1 MKKRLLAVLLVL
13 CLALGTL
20 PLSVLAAEYTATMN
34 GKEIAVTTDADN
46 KVTVSDADL
55 NQYYTFTFVAGS
67 GSDADKVT
75 YYEKSTGA
83 TGELALTPKAAAK
96 ITITFTAGE
105 GAAVDPASVEIEAG
119 AAIGR
124 LPTPDR
130 KSVV

>member
-34 GKEIAVTTDADN
+34 GKEITVTTDADN

-67 GSDADKVT
+67 GGDADKVT

-105 GAAVDPASVEIEAG
+105 GGRGHRPAAHPHQ
-119 AAIGR
+119 GR
-124 LPTPDR
+124 VYL
-130 KSVV
+130 

>member
-34 GKEIAVTTDADN
+34 GKAIAVTTDADN

-105 GAAVDPASVEIEAG
+105 GASVDLASVEIEAG

-124 LPTPDR
+124 LPTHQGR
-130 KSVV
+130 VYL